1 MYKTRK
7 SILKTTNKSSRKS
20 RQKTRRKGSRKGSR
34 KRMPRSGRKGSSK
47 RSRKTSSKR
56 SRKTSSKR
64 MPRSGR
70 KGSRKQ
76 IPRSARKGSS
86 KRMPRSG
93 RKGRRK
99 GRRKT
104 NRKLHMYG
112 EGSESDLS
120 KIFGSEQFTL
130 KSKFYL
136 PDSSING
143 VEFGQNAVKIQI
155 NELTDKFLYF
165 YTSQTSGGFWRI
177 YLPNFNKL
185 DRNTCKDKYGHYLT
199 TTFVN
204 LDLQSWINQHFDSIP
219 YEPNL
224 PNKHEDNFK
233 TALRKTKNAL
243 AYIQETS
250 FPEKDLKSVL
260 CDAVTDFPSL
270 NGLSK
275 SLYLLSSRHFQDIA
289 FTNQNSDYLKSIKSS
304 KYYPNFVDMHK
315 NVRNQWINPEKELKG
330 KWDSKLL
337 GINERHK
344 DDELLEP
351 ERRISSMNIMI
362 NYIDSIIKENFDI
375 VGSGIIPFTFLK
387 YNYNIA
393 SSPNN
398 ILYYQDFQSK
408 EYPEEVFRLYT
419 AVYDNIGP
427 VNILLI
433 PLIHGSPPEIN
444 IFGGY
449 VLSVDPGLWVYKIA
463 DYLKQYPLKIE
474 PITPGANIGLT
485 NYPRLPLN

>member
-7 SILKTTNKSSRKS
+7 SIRKTTNKSSRKS
-20 RQKTRRKGSRKGSR
+20 RQKTRRKTSSKGSRKRIPRSGRKRSR
-34 KRMPRSGRKGSSK
+34 KRMPRSGRKRSSK
-47 RSRKTSSKR
+47 R
-56 SRKTSSKR
+56 SSKR
-64 MPRSGR
+64 MPLRGR
-70 KGSRKQ
+70 K
-76 IPRSARKGSS
+76 RSS
-86 KRMPRSG
+86 
-93 RKGRRK
+93 
-99 GRRKT
+99 KT

-136 PDSSING
+136 PDRSING

-275 SLYLLSSRHFQDIA
+275 SLYLLSSRHFQEIA
-289 FTNQNSDYLKSIKSS
+289 FTNPNSDYLKSIKSS

-315 NVRNQWINPEKELKG
+315 NVRNQWINQEKEVKG

-351 ERRISSMNIMI
+351 ERRISSMNIII

-375 VGSGIIPFTFLK
+375 VGSGTIPFTFLK
-387 YNYNIA
+387 YNYNI
-393 SSPNN
+393 SSNPDD

-419 AVYDNIGP
+419 AVYYNIGP

-449 VLSVDPGLWVYKIA
+449 VLTVDPGLWVYKIA